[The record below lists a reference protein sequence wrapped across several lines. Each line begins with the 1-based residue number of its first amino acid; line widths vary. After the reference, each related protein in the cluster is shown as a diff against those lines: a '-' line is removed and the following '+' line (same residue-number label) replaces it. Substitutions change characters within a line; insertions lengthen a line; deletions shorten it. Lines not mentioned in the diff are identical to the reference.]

1 MSFVHETRAAMKR
14 VHFIGISGAFMAGL
28 AKIALEAGCEVSGS
42 DAAFDPPMGDAARA
56 LGVPLF
62 AGYDADCDAR
72 PADLYVVGNAVSRG
86 NPLAESVLEN
96 NRPFVSGPQF
106 LSDNFLR
113 GKFVLAVAGTNGKT
127 TTTALLAHMLER
139 AGMNPGFLAGGILPT
154 FGASARLTD
163 SQVFAVEADEY
174 DSAFFDKRP
183 KFMHY
188 RPRAAA
194 LNNLEFDHAD
204 IYNDAGEI
212 VRQFHYLLRTIPRDG
227 VVVARAG
234 DDNIAKALAMG
245 VYSEVQFF
253 GPESEFELRRSGI
266 ASPAGTIQKTLRGWN
281 VPVGGSTSDR
291 RKLFWRWEMN
301 GGEMGIFRN
310 GELQCAFVPPLPGA
324 MNRDNILAATALAT
338 AAGTDARKVG
348 DYLRDFVSPLRRLQL
363 LGEANGVEV
372 FDDFAHHPTAY
383 RETIRALREFRPG
396 RRIVAVFEPRSN
408 TMKAGIF
415 RDELADSLKGA
426 DFVVGCGV
434 GLDWSLSDS
443 LSPLG
448 DRAVAVS
455 DYDSALS
462 QLSQAVSESGKGDC
476 VVFMSNGAFGGLPQ
490 KFLQARRDSA

>member
-1 MSFVHETRAAMKR
+1 MSVVDETRAAMKR

-96 NRPFVSGPQF
+96 NHPFVSGPQF

-163 SQVFAVEADEY
+163 SDVFAVEADEY

-227 VVVARAG
+227 VVVAHAG

-245 VYSEVQFF
+245 SYSEVQFF
-253 GPESEFELRRSGI
+253 GSD
-266 ASPAGTIQKTLRGWN
+266 
-281 VPVGGSTSDR
+281 SDR

-324 MNRDNILAATALAT
+324 MNRDNILAATALAA

-426 DFVVGCGV
+426 DFAVGCGV

-448 DRAVAVS
+448 DRAVVVS

-462 QLSQAVSESGKGDC
+462 RAVSESRDGDC

-490 KFLQARRDSA
+490 KFLHALADN